1 MQNLVLFVTLLAV
14 ASGCNTQSETI
25 NVHQLLHNERKLLE
39 YHRCLLSDSNDAC
52 TDEGKELKS
61 VLPDALK
68 TDCGQCNEKQKAQA
82 KAAITLLASEKPQLW
97 NSLIDKYDPD
107 GSYRQRHAA
116 ELAKLSS

>member
-1 MQNLVLFVTLLAV
+1 MQNLVSFVTLLAV
-14 ASGCNTQSETI
+14 ASGCNNHFETI
-25 NVHQLLHNERKLLE
+25 DVHQVVHNERVLLE
-39 YHRCLLSDSNDAC
+39 YQKCLLSDNNDSC

-61 VLPDALK
+61 ILPDALK

-82 KAAITLLASEKPQLW
+82 VRAITLLASEKPHLW
-97 NSLIDKYDPD
+97 SSLIDKYDAD